1 VPGKDAYQPFSS
13 DKIRRCPF
21 YEEEMK
27 IGIISTYPPLDCG
40 IGTYS
45 SYLIEELRRLKN
57 RVYIICHRGGEG
69 LDCYPAFNYNDP
81 DLPHRAFEAMMK
93 FTPDLV
99 HIQHEFGLFGEQ
111 KGMNV
116 IPLAYKFKLSHIPIV
131 ITLHTVSEKPDYEE
145 QIIRKALVEIAEA
158 TIVHEEYQ
166 RELIKEHLGHEDKIW
181 VIPHGVRKIKPVL
194 KVNAKK
200 KLGLVGKKIVLLQGY
215 FRRSKNFERV
225 VRLFPKIAEDV
236 DDALLLIAS
245 GARRPED
252 IAYRDEFLEFVAK
265 SRAKDKIKVLLGPFP
280 EQRFDLILSSADVAV
295 LPYLKGAQ
303 SGIMAHCLAFAK
315 PMVIS
320 SDTQALVDL
329 IQKTRSGL
337 VAKTDAELTEAI
349 IKILTDKNLAK
360 DFSDHARRY
369 VEKHLSW
376 QIIASKHMAVYNKIL
391 KDQRFFEGIVT
402 EKAVSRGPELK
413 R

>member
-1 VPGKDAYQPFSS
+1 
-13 DKIRRCPF
+13 
-21 YEEEMK
+21 MK

-57 RVYIICHRGGEG
+57 RVYIVCHRGGEG
-69 LDCYPAFNYNDP
+69 LDCYPAFDYNDP
-81 DLPHRAFEAMMK
+81 DLPHKAFEAMMK

-158 TIVHEEYQ
+158 IIVHEEYQ
-166 RELIKEHLGHEDKIW
+166 RELIKKHLGHEDKIW
-181 VIPHGVRKIKPVL
+181 VIPHGVRKIKRVSKL
-194 KVNAKK
+194 KAKE

-215 FRRSKNFERV
+215 FRRTKNFERV
-225 VRLFPKIAEDV
+225 VRLFPKVADDV
-236 DDALLLIAS
+236 IDALLIIAS
-245 GARRPED
+245 AARRPED
-252 IAYRDEFLEFVAK
+252 IAYRDEFLELVAE
-265 SRAKDKIKVLLGPFP
+265 SRAKDKIKVLVEPFP

-295 LPYLKGAQ
+295 LPYLEGAQ

-315 PMVIS
+315 PMVVS
-320 SDTQALVDL
+320 SDIQALVDL
-329 IQKTRSGL
+329 IQKSRSGL
-337 VAKTDAELTEAI
+337 VAGTDAELKEAI
-349 IKILTDKNLAK
+349 INILTEKDLAK
-360 DFSDHARRY
+360 EFSDHARRY

-376 QIIASKHMAVYNKIL
+376 KVIASKHMGAYNEVL
-391 KDQRFFEGIVT
+391 KYQRLFEGIVT
-402 EKAVSRGPELK
+402 QKADSRGPRLK

>member
-1 VPGKDAYQPFSS
+1 
-13 DKIRRCPF
+13 
-21 YEEEMK
+21 MK

-45 SYLIEELRRLKN
+45 SYLIEELRKLKN
-57 RVYIICHRGGEG
+57 RVYIICHKGGEG
-69 LDCYPAFNYNDP
+69 LDCYPSFNYNDP
-81 DLPHRAFEAMMK
+81 DLPHRAFNAMMR
-93 FTPDLV
+93 FIPDLV
-99 HIQHEFGLFGEQ
+99 HIQHEFGLFGGQ
-111 KGMNV
+111 KGMDV
-116 IPLAYKFKLSHIPIV
+116 IALAYKFKLSHIPIV

-166 RELIKEHLGHEDKIW
+166 RELIKEHLGHEGKIW
-181 VIPHGVRKIKPVL
+181 VIPHGVRKIKPLLEV
-194 KVNAKK
+194 KAKEE
-200 KLGLVGKKIVLLQGY
+200 LGLVGKKIILLQGY

-236 DDALLLIAS
+236 DDVLLLIAS

-252 IAYRDEFLEFVAK
+252 IAYRDEFLEFVDK
-265 SRAKDKIKVLLGPFP
+265 SRAKGKIMVLLGPFP

-315 PMVIS
+315 PMVVS
-320 SDTQALVDL
+320 SDIQALVDS

-337 VAKTDAELTEAI
+337 VAGTDAELTEAI
-349 IKILTDKNLAK
+349 IKILTDQNLAK
-360 DFSDHARRY
+360 EFSDHARRY

-376 QIIASKHMAVYNKIL
+376 EIISSRHMGVYNKIL
-391 KDQRFFEGIVT
+391 RDQRLFEGIVI
-402 EKAVSRGPELK
+402 EKHDSGDPGLKSLGAVK
-413 R
+413 